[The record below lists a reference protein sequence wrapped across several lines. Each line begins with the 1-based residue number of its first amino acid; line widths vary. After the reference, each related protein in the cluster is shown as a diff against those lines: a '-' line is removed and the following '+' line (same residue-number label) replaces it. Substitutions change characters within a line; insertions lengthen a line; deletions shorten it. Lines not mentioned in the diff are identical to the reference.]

1 MTDQAPPPQPTSR
14 HPPGSI
20 DQHCHPDL
28 VFEAELRPY
37 HSLSR
42 RGLTLVLGFLGIVS
56 LSVTTMFYFLGAWPV
71 AGFNGCEMLLAAA
84 LLRAHMRS
92 RRARE
97 VLLLTAQ
104 DLRILRYNEN
114 GARTEHALPAAWLN
128 IILEERPGRV
138 PALYAA
144 THGRREEVARVL
156 GEPEKRDL
164 AAALTTALYGLR
176 HPTFDNPQLD

>member
-1 MTDQAPPPQPTSR
+1 MTAECTHADRLAGTCS
-14 HPPGSI
+14 GAWA
-20 DQHCHPDL
+20 PDL
-28 VFEAELRPY
+28 VFEAELRP
-37 HSLSR
+37 HRSLSR
-42 RGLTLVLGFLGIVS
+42 RGVAIVLGGLGAVS
-56 LSVTTMFYFLGAWPV
+56 LSVTTMFYFLGAWPI
-71 AGFNGCEMLLAAA
+71 AGFNGGEMLVAAA
-84 LLRAHMRS
+84 LLRAHARS

-104 DLRILRYNEN
+104 DLRILRYDEN
-114 GARTEHALPAAWLN
+114 GGRTEHALPAAWLN

-164 AAALTTALYGLR
+164 ADALKAALHGVR
-176 HPTFDNPQLD
+176 HPTFDNPQLG